1 MGGEGGAAAGSRRRD
16 CAGRPG
22 APSYDLHTTWG
33 TEFGAARQR
42 ALAKSAP
49 SLASVIICCRNRVT
63 VLSSIIGDGPIT
75 EQPPGVGG
83 GISREADVR
92 YFYSLVTR
100 GAILYSLGKQETR
113 KNSAPLHKRKQPKNK
128 THRRRVPPPLQF
140 RGVLRLGSRDY
151 HKKLQSARAYPSGG
165 ALGWDEAGGHS
176 KVWSHLDP
184 SCSKKDTRFAFK
196 PAF

>member
-63 VLSSIIGDGPIT
+63 VLSSVIGDGPIT

-83 GISREADVR
+83 GIGEADVR

-100 GAILYSLGKQETR
+100 GAILLFLLMKKK
-113 KNSAPLHKRKQPKNK
+113 KN
-128 THRRRVPPPLQF
+128 TII
-140 RGVLRLGSRDY
+140 
-151 HKKLQSARAYPSGG
+151 
-165 ALGWDEAGGHS
+165 
-176 KVWSHLDP
+176 
-184 SCSKKDTRFAFK
+184 
-196 PAF
+196 

>member
-83 GISREADVR
+83 GIGEADVR

-100 GAILYSLGKQETR
+100 GAISTITQIIRSTARPTTNNDDQLLLREPRRTGEEGGEQ
-113 KNSAPLHKRKQPKNK
+113 
-128 THRRRVPPPLQF
+128 RRRHHGGEERQSP
-140 RGVLRLGSRDY
+140 
-151 HKKLQSARAYPSGG
+151 SARAQQ
-165 ALGWDEAGGHS
+165 A
-176 KVWSHLDP
+176 
-184 SCSKKDTRFAFK
+184 KKQQPHIEEKKREQEKKTTRGEERRDA
-196 PAF
+196 

>member
-42 ALAKSAP
+42 APATSTP
-49 SLASVIICCRNRVT
+49 SLASVIICCRSRVT

-83 GISREADVR
+83 GIGEADVR

-100 GAILYSLGKQETR
+100 GAILLLLFPGDGRFY
-113 KNSAPLHKRKQPKNK
+113 KNERLEVGSPCDDTQLPDQLISRQLAA
-128 THRRRVPPPLQF
+128 PPLPP
-140 RGVLRLGSRDY
+140 R
-151 HKKLQSARAYPSGG
+151 
-165 ALGWDEAGGHS
+165 
-176 KVWSHLDP
+176 
-184 SCSKKDTRFAFK
+184 
-196 PAF
+196 